1 MEIVLTIPALLFP
14 AISLLLPAFSNQFN
28 ALASLIRGLKKR
40 YSSTH
45 SPSIIGQIDNL
56 RERLILIRNLQ
67 GMGIFSM
74 FLPVLCLVVLY
85 AGEPTL
91 GKYLFGSSLLTLLF
105 SLALSLREIQISV
118 KTLNMELNEFEV
130 EKERFISSAQ

>member
-1 MEIVLTIPALLFP
+1 MEIALTTPALLFP
-14 AISLLLPAFSNQFN
+14 AISLLLLAFTNRFI
-28 ALASLIRGLKKR
+28 ALANLIRGLKKN

-56 RERLILIRNLQ
+56 RERLILIRNMQ

-74 FLPVLCLVVLY
+74 FLTVLCMVVLY
-85 AGEPTL
+85 AGEITL
-91 GKYLFGSSLLTLLF
+91 GKYLFAASLLTLLF

-118 KTLNMELNEFEV
+118 KALNIELNEFEE
-130 EKERFISSAQ
+130 EKARYLTSSK